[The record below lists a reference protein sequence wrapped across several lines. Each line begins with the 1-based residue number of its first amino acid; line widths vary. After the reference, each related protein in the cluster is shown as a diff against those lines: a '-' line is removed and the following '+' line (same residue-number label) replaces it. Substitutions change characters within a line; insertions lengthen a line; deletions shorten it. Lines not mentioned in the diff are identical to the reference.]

1 MQKAEIDYLT
11 PFIKINLKWIKN
23 LNIRP
28 ETVKCLDENIA
39 EKLLDIGFGNN
50 FQTMIPKE
58 TNAKAK
64 LNKLLDIG
72 LAMISWDMMSKETD
86 AKPKIN

>member
-1 MQKAEIDYLT
+1 MK
-11 PFIKINLKWIKN
+11 
-23 LNIRP
+23 
-28 ETVKCLDENIA
+28 
-39 EKLLDIGFGNN
+39 
-50 FQTMIPKE
+50 PKE

-72 LAMISWDMMSKETD
+72 LAMISWDMISKETD